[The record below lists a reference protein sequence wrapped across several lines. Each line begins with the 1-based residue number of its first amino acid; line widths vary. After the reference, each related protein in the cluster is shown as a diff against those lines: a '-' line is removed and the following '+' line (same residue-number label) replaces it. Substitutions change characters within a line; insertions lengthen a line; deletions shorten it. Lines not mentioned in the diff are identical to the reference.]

1 MISMRLPPGVRWGG
15 VRYYGV
21 RPAVVSR
28 NRGMIFSDLPIFKK
42 KYLNLLLS
50 VDLTPAARGGSIS
63 SSFF

>member
-28 NRGMIFSDLPIFKK
+28 NRGMIFSDLPIF
-42 KYLNLLLS
+42 
-50 VDLTPAARGGSIS
+50 
-63 SSFF
+63 